1 MRQRKNREIN
11 IFSMSALD
19 LFASGLGAF
28 LVLMILMFPYY
39 KKESDTLA
47 KLAKSQEAVQACQ
60 QDLSKAQATVKQCQ
74 DKLASTM
81 LIVSMSWQHVGGG
94 SSEHDVDMF
103 IRDPDGNNYY
113 FNARNDP
120 PRSNFPSDA
129 RISTDI
135 KQTPGYE
142 VFEDPV
148 ARSGTYSIEIALYKK
163 NVSSTQPISVQMKIY
178 TRDGVKE
185 LPAVTIRPDSDLG
198 RRIKAATVQID
209 RSGDIRI
216 SQG

>member
-1 MRQRKNREIN
+1 MRQRKNRDIN

-39 KKESDTLA
+39 KKETDTLA
-47 KLAKSQEAVQACQ
+47 KLAKAQEAVQACQ
-60 QDLSKAQATVKQCQ
+60 QDLNKAQAAVKQCQ

-81 LIVSMSWQHVGGG
+81 LIFSMSWVHDGG
-94 SSEHDVDMF
+94 SVSNHDVDMY
-103 IRDPDGNNYY
+103 ITDPDGNNY
-113 FNARNDP
+113 NWRARNDP
-120 PRSNFPSDA
+120 PGRNFQTQA

-135 KQTPGYE
+135 KNTPGFE
-142 VFEDPV
+142 VFEEPV
-148 ARSGTYSIEIALYKK
+148 ARSGKYTIDIELFKSGERSMRPLV
-163 NVSSTQPISVQMKIY
+163 VSMKIY

-185 LPAVTIRPDSDLG
+185 LPPVTIRPDVDLG

-209 RSGDIRI
+209 SSGGIRI